1 MKPNL
6 VLSIRIDRVKPCS
19 QKTLV
24 AFIDFTILN
33 FGLKINDCA
42 VHSKDGE
49 RWVKMPSREYST
61 AEGKQWH
68 PLVTF
73 ISREA
78 HDALNEVVLQAFDR
92 FGKKEEEKD
101 EEAW

>member
-1 MKPNL
+1 MKENN
-6 VLSIRIDRVKPCS
+6 VLTIRIDRVKPFS
-19 QKTLV
+19 QKTLQ

-33 FGLKINDCA
+33 FGIKINDCA

-49 RWVKMPSREYST
+49 RWIRMPAREYST
-61 AEGKQWH
+61 PEGKQWH
-68 PLVTF
+68 PIVTF
-73 ISREA
+73 VSREA

-92 FGKKEEEKD
+92 FVEKAEEKD